1 MQRSL
6 TMGGNS
12 WGRALSFLFGLG
24 MAWGSLLTIRHFF
37 AANYPSSIWAGSFCD
52 INAFFNC
59 DSSAYSSISAIAGVP
74 LGYFGMMV
82 GGMVALG
89 ALFPSL
95 ALERTNKTI
104 SLFNAAG
111 VVALLLYS
119 VLYLKSLCLLCTVYY
134 VFALLTFVLYAKYGI
149 DSDQPTFAARYFHL
163 SPKLLV
169 TFGALML
176 VGAVG
181 FAEYHETKREAQ
193 SGGVAAHVVEEYFS
207 LPEVPAPS
215 VVSPFMTVQ
224 STERFEDAPIRIV
237 EYADFL
243 CSDCSYLYE
252 QLKPLKE
259 EFAGKI
265 NIAFQFFPLEAKC
278 NGVVAKDKHPG
289 ACDLSYVAAYDPS
302 KFQQIHDEIFENF
315 EVAKHD
321 PEWREELA
329 RRYDAEAAKTDS
341 TTVALVHSIMNT
353 GSEYEKTSDQYAHG
367 IRSTPTMIINDRMVI
382 GTFPYEQLRAIF
394 RALIDEAEAGERKFM
409 ENWVETGV

>member
-6 TMGGNS
+6 TLGGIS
-12 WGRALSFLFGLG
+12 WGRTLSFLFGLG
-24 MAWGSLLTIRHFF
+24 MVFGSILTIRHFF

-59 DSSAYSSISAIAGVP
+59 DSSAYSSISAIVGVP

-82 GGMVALG
+82 GGLVALG
-89 ALFPSL
+89 ALFPT
-95 ALERTNKTI
+95 ADLERTNKTI

-119 VLYLKSLCLLCTVYY
+119 VLYLKSLCLLCTLYY
-134 VFALLTFVLYAKYGI
+134 VFALLTFALYARYGI
-149 DSDQPTFAARYFHL
+149 DSDEPSFTARYFHI

-169 TFGALML
+169 TFGALTL
-176 VGAVG
+176 LGAVG
-181 FAEYHETKREAQ
+181 FAEYHATKREAQ
-193 SGGVAAHVVEEYFS
+193 SGGIAARVVEEYFS
-207 LPEVPAPS
+207 LPAVPAPS
-215 VVSPFMTVQ
+215 VISPFMTVQ
-224 STERFEDAPIRIV
+224 SSERFDDAPIRIV

-243 CSDCSYLYE
+243 CSDCYYLYQ

-278 NGVVAKDKHPG
+278 NSVVAKDKHPG
-289 ACDLSYVAAYDPS
+289 ACDLSYVAAYDAS
-302 KFQQIHDEIFENF
+302 KFEQIHDEIFENF

-321 PEWREELA
+321 PEWRAELT
-329 RRYDAEAAKTDS
+329 RRYGAEAAPTDS
-341 TTVALVHSIMNT
+341 ATVELVHRIMNT

-394 RALIDEAEAGERKFM
+394 QALLDEAEGGERKFM
-409 ENWVETGV
+409 ENWVESGV